1 MKKRAIPVL
10 TAAILVLLPGPG
22 AQAQDD
28 DNAPPVITNIVFTIF
43 RNVGAGPFGP
53 FTGPFAFVPGSD
65 VANELDIVMATLT
78 IVDPDWVEGTEDIFW
93 RQQAFWI
100 PFTDRN
106 GITYLSPEP
115 PPIPEANED
124 FLPED
129 GFSPAEGVLSVDVTF
144 QFTIPRWL
152 GKNQARL
159 RGIINYDVR
168 WIFQFAVS
176 NDQDP
181 DCVSS
186 ASRQTVLID
195 GQIVEVGACAG
206 IVSFATV
213 FIHAIENPVLAPPN
227 APPVADA
234 GADQI
239 VESGSTVILDASR
252 TFDSFNVGFNVT
264 SPNVFEKDNLT
275 YTWEWISGPERVEP
289 IYRDPD
295 LHPELAEVTLNT
307 IGIYEYRLAV
317 DDNVN
322 ALPTTD
328 TVRIEVVS
336 LIPKN
341 RAPVAVIVGPTDSV
355 VVGGVIL
362 LDGTSSSDPDGDL
375 LSFRWRQID
384 ELGGNLSEAD
394 VFDLFQPLGGVESPI
409 STWQATQAGT
419 FYFRLLVDDG
429 LLIDSTTMSLT
440 VIEPGSAVVVT
451 GGDGATGKG
460 REGGSSAAGDP
471 SDEAVTA
478 PSSVPA
484 CGGGLLPLAMLP
496 FALWLGRGR
505 IR

>member
-1 MKKRAIPVL
+1 MKKRAIPIL
-10 TAAILVLLPGPG
+10 TAAIVVLLAGPG
-22 AQAQDD
+22 AQAQDE
-28 DNAPPVITNIVFTIF
+28 NAPPFITNIDFTIF
-43 RNVGAGPFGP
+43 RNVGDSPFGP
-53 FTGPFAFVPGSD
+53 FIGPFAFEAGSD
-65 VANELDIVMATLT
+65 VADELDILLATVT
-78 IVDPDWVEGTEDIFW
+78 IVDPDWVEGEEDIYW

-100 PFTDRN
+100 PFTDNNRV
-106 GITYLSPEP
+106 TYLTPEP

-129 GFSPAEGVLSVDVTF
+129 GFSPPEGVLSVDITF

-159 RGIINYDVR
+159 RGLINYDVR
-168 WIFQFAVS
+168 WVFEFAVS
-176 NDQDP
+176 NEQDP
-181 DCVSS
+181 DCIGSTSS
-186 ASRQTVLID
+186 TTILVD

-206 IVSFATV
+206 IVTFAGV
-213 FIHAIENPVLAPPN
+213 FIHAVENPVLAPPN
-227 APPVADA
+227 AHPMADA

-252 TFDSFNVGFNVT
+252 TFDSFNVGFDVT
-264 SPNVFEKDNLT
+264 SPNVFEKDVLT
-275 YTWEWISGPERVEP
+275 YTWEWISGPQRVDP
-289 IYRDPD
+289 IYRDPEF
-295 LHPELAEVTLNT
+295 HPELAEVTLNT
-307 IGIYEYRLAV
+307 IGIYEYRLTV

-355 VVGGVIL
+355 IVGGVIL
-362 LDGTSSSDPDGDL
+362 LDGTSSSDPDGDV

-384 ELGGNLSEAD
+384 ELGGNLAESD
-394 VFDLFQPLGGVESPI
+394 VLDLFQPLGGVESPI

-429 LLIDSTTMSLT
+429 LLIDSKTISLT
-440 VIEPGSAVVVT
+440 VVEPGSVVAVT
-451 GGDGATGKG
+451 GGDGTGKG
-460 REGGSSAAGDP
+460 FEGGSSAAGDP

-478 PSSVPA
+478 PLSVPA

-496 FALWLGRGR
+496 FALWMGRGR